1 MQGGDLVVVRKWK
14 MKKTRKM
21 RDEKILL
28 PPRQFSFYKNDFRF
42 LLPLLPHQ
50 SDTSKKKYSDST
62 KYAESEYSIEF

>member
-1 MQGGDLVVVRKWK
+1 

-28 PPRQFSFYKNDFRF
+28 PLHQFSFYKNDFQF
-42 LLPLLPHQ
+42 LLSLLPYQ